1 MKTNEYDDVTPQ
13 TAALNERNFN
23 RLFKFRDQR
32 HKTEFNI
39 APYYDACTNTR
50 YLSMNKRMRSESFKV
65 ADKQIHRG
73 DDHDRPQIR
82 HCPRPLSA
90 KLPLRLLVNTIHTT
104 TLTKIRI
111 EVLRRRTV

>member
-73 DDHDRPQIR
+73 DDHPSTNT
-82 HCPRPLSA
+82 PLPPSA
-90 KLPLRLLVNTIHTT
+90 FGETPPSPSGKYNTHHDTN
-104 TLTKIRI
+104 
-111 EVLRRRTV
+111 